1 MKKKSLPAWI
11 KNPGLM
17 ELLQSPLAVT
27 LSAWFFQGMLYMNR
41 YELILKLLL
50 DIFLTVCIGFIIPFA
65 GFMSWFLAWLIAHTV
80 NAIFNFQPIAV
91 MRHMG
96 VGETDP
102 KHFIDYV
109 SRMHDRINEK
119 AFLQG
124 AASYGSLS
132 RGMFKKTT
140 DLDIRFLMVPG
151 IVNGVRASN
160 FAFVERVRALLH
172 RFPLDLYAFTLPELL
187 SKMRRDEIPVVFY
200 DPDGL
205 IQRSYKEVLPFEVFR
220 KSFVEKYD
228 PQK

>member
-1 MKKKSLPAWI
+1 
-11 KNPGLM
+11 
-17 ELLQSPLAVT
+17 
-27 LSAWFFQGMLYMNR
+27 MNR
-41 YELILKLLL
+41 YELLYKLLL
-50 DIFLTVCIGFIIPFA
+50 DAFLTICIGSFVPFSGP
-65 GFMSWFLAWLIAHTV
+65 GFWLLAWLLAHTF

-96 VGETDP
+96 LGETDP
-102 KHFIDYV
+102 KDFIDYV
-109 SRMHDRINEK
+109 SKLHERINGK

-151 IVNGVRASN
+151 VINGIRSSN

-205 IQRSYKEVLPFEVFR
+205 IRESYKEVL
-220 KSFVEKYD
+220 SFQTFCKAFMERYV
-228 PQK
+228 QSR

>member
-11 KNPGLM
+11 KKPYLVKF
-17 ELLQSPLAVT
+17 LQSPIAIV

-41 YELILKLLL
+41 YELLHKLLL
-50 DIFLTVCIGFIIPFA
+50 DAVLTICIDFLIPFA
-65 GFMSWFLAWLIAHTV
+65 GLCSWLLAWLMAHTV

-109 SRMHDRINEK
+109 SKLHERINGK

-151 IVNGVRASN
+151 ILNGVRASN

-205 IQRSYKEVLPFEVFR
+205 IQKNYKEVLPFEVFR
-220 KSFVEKYD
+220 KSFVEKYA